1 MEIDIGDIQMQIQSS
16 IESCREMIE
25 HLGKEDFYDEFD
37 FPQDER
43 SADEMIPFIY
53 NNAGTRGDMDFEVGY
68 LKGLELALSI
78 LMKAG
83 PK

>member
-43 SADEMIPFIY
+43 SVDYMIDFIHSTT
-53 NNAGTRGDMDFEVGY
+53 GTRGDMDYEVGY
-68 LKGLELALSI
+68 LKGLESALNI
-78 LMKAG
+78 FMKAG